1 LLDPRNEWLW
11 DVYNSLVTQSRVAG
25 LGGFSGFD
33 YSALPFI
40 LKAKGVPESLWA
52 QVLETIEMLTP
63 LALKYWNRK
72 DE

>member
-1 LLDPRNEWLW
+1 M
-11 DVYNSLVTQSRVAG
+11 
-25 LGGFSGFD
+25 GGFSGFD